1 MKKTLLIIMLAA
13 VTNAFAQ
20 PGKGKEAHMSAILAP
35 GYYINLK
42 GDSVK
47 GEIQTNMEDET
58 EMYKAFNFRPKG
70 AVKLTSIN
78 TKKAKGFG
86 FSGRHFTSVLYDAET
101 SVYIERLVNGRLKF
115 YEFKDHGTKNGEAII
130 ACSYYIQD
138 SGADD
143 KEAELRELKPLNNNF
158 YKKELKPYM
167 KAQIMTWNDLDKF
180 TFVKDKV
187 VNAIKEFNK
196 FYETP
201 AE

>member
-1 MKKTLLIIMLAA
+1 MA
-13 VTNAFAQ
+13 VATTAFAQ
-20 PGKGKEAHMSAILAP
+20 PKGKQPHMSPILAP
-35 GYYINLK
+35 GYYLSMK
-42 GDSVK
+42 GDTVK
-47 GEIQTNMEDET
+47 GEIQTNPDDEV
-58 EMYKAFNFRPKG
+58 EIYKIVNFRKAG
-70 AVKLTSIN
+70 TVKLTPID
-78 TKKAKGFG
+78 TKKAKGYG
-86 FSGRHFTSVLYDAET
+86 FSGRHFTSVLYDAES
-101 SVYIERLVNGRLKF
+101 SVFIERLVNGRLKF

-130 ACSYYIQD
+130 SCSYYIQD

-143 KEAELRELKPLNNNF
+143 KEIELRELKPLNNNF